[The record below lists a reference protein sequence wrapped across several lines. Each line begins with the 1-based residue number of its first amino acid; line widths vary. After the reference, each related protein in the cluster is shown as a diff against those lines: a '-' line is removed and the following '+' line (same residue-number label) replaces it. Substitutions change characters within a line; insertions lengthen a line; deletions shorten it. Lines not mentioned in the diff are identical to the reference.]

1 MEHCPFQLL
10 YHHPIPINLNCRK
23 PLFVQGFAIRKPNIT
38 SQIYE
43 RSLPFLQACNIFQW
57 LFCSQIAKKLKR
69 KQGLETQRKKSEQI
83 VIVPLNHWCTF
94 VHIKNTAEIKKMT
107 LHVKSY
113 YPGEAEEQ

>member
-1 MEHCPFQLL
+1 
-10 YHHPIPINLNCRK
+10 
-23 PLFVQGFAIRKPNIT
+23 
-38 SQIYE
+38 
-43 RSLPFLQACNIFQW
+43 

-69 KQGLETQRKKSEQI
+69 KQGLETQRKKSGQI

-94 VHIKNTAEIKKMT
+94 VHRKNTAEIKKKMT